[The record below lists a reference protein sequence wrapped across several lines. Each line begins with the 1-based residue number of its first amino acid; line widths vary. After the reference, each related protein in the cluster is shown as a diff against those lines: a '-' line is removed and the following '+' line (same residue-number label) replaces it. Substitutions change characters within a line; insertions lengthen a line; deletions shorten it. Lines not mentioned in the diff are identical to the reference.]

1 MKVRVYDTYGDD
13 CVENYTIIETEN
25 EKTGNTVYNLVRS
38 GAAWTDHMKGQTAIS
53 AEDTGSGYKITNVNS
68 KEMGYDVV
76 SELYILLSY
85 LNTLGTGLYKGQI
98 EIITDYE
105 TVHI

>member
-1 MKVRVYDTYGDD
+1 MKVRVYDTYGGD
-13 CVENYTIIETEN
+13 CVEDYTIIETEN
-25 EKTGNTVYNLVRS
+25 EKTGNPVYNLVRS
-38 GAAWTDHMKGQTAIS
+38 GAAWNDHAKGQTAIS